1 MDRNWKKKVVL
12 LSKDFNF
19 LLYDKST
26 NHSSTVR
33 PTFKVEFKDGEET
46 LQKKSQL
53 QSEAE
58 DGVDSAITQ
67 T

>member
-1 MDRNWKKKVVL
+1 METEKRK
-12 LSKDFNF
+12 LSFYPKILIF

-53 QSEAE
+53 HSETE